1 MNFNRLR
8 FRPDGFS
15 GRHPLVSLVTGL
27 FLATTLAGC
36 DRVATEQYE
45 ATARTTLTW
54 QVKYFTSPDQ
64 KRNPRFEEFASA
76 SLINR
81 NGEKPSGRA
90 IGPDEKGLWWPTLPP
105 RPTIDEVEQR
115 QKLGETPSKPELL
128 RTVNYQIAYQQD
140 GQTVTLPTNYHVYRQ
155 VARVHPKRPPL
166 ALTLGINNASVTK
179 AEPVDQSLET
189 SNKN

>member
-1 MNFNRLR
+1 MAM
-8 FRPDGFS
+8 G
-15 GRHPLVSLVTGL
+15 VSLAAI
-27 FLATTLAGC
+27 LASC
-36 DRVATEQYE
+36 DRVTTEQYE
-45 ATARTTLTW
+45 ATAQTNLTW
-54 QVKYFTSPDQ
+54 QVKYFTEPDQ
-64 KRNPRFEEFASA
+64 KRIPRFEEFASA

-81 NGEKPSGRA
+81 NGEKPPGAA

-105 RPTIDEVEQR
+105 RPSIDEVEKR

-128 RTVNYQIAYQQD
+128 RTVNYQITYQQD
-140 GQTVTLPTNYHVYRQ
+140 GETVTLPTNYRVYRQ

-179 AEPVDQSLET
+179 AETRERSIET